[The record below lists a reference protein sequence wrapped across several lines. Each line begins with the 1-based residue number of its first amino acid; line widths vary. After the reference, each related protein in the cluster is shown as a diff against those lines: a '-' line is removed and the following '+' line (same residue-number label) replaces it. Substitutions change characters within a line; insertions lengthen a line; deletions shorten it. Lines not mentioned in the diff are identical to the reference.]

1 MAFNNI
7 VIFFWFSLLSWL
19 KCCNLAWAGSERGV
33 LSVMNGSVLYRHE
46 GRQSI
51 ISVYS
56 PHRVKLE
63 VTFYHF
69 LFFPSSRMWAEREV
83 SEVQQG
89 GAVSVR
95 TLESDDCTGHHRYN
109 GHNLST
115 MASSF
120 VPPHPTQAQQKEK
133 MSSLKTK
140 PECPIVAKD
149 WFFRD
154 FSA

>member
-1 MAFNNI
+1 M
-7 VIFFWFSLLSWL
+7 
-19 KCCNLAWAGSERGV
+19 
-33 LSVMNGSVLYRHE
+33 
-46 GRQSI
+46 
-51 ISVYS
+51 
-56 PHRVKLE
+56 
-63 VTFYHF
+63 
-69 LFFPSSRMWAEREV
+69 
-83 SEVQQG
+83 QQG

-140 PECPIVAKD
+140 PEWPIVAKD